1 MIDKY
6 ANLTALTEFLSKVQ
20 AWANDLFATK
30 ASLSTVAFSGDYDD
44 LSDKPTIPTTFTG
57 TQGNISVN
65 GTATGSCS
73 GGGVTLNTTT
83 VNSITDVGTLPS
95 ATMPTY
101 SVSNETLTITAGS
114 FNAGTLPTKG
124 FDTTVK
130 TGDAAYQSTQ
140 PTFTGDAVRLVTG
153 NIAVPTS
160 ASFSGNEGN
169 ISVSGTPTGTNSQPT
184 FTGNEAT
191 ITVS

>member
-83 VNSITDVGTLPS
+83 VNSITAVGSLPQLTFTPN
-95 ATMPTY
+95 AVTG
-101 SVSNETLTITAGS
+101 NLTIAWS
-114 FNAGTLPTKG
+114 AGTLPTKG
-124 FDTTVK
+124 SDTTVA
-130 TGDAAYQSTQ
+130 TSVCQFTD
-140 PTFTGDAVRLVTG
+140 PTFTGTVFTSTG
-153 NIAVPTS
+153 TYTP
-160 ASFSGNEGN
+160 
-169 ISVSGTPTGTNSQPT
+169 SGTIS
-184 FTGNEAT
+184 
-191 ITVS
+191 